1 MTRRVTCALLS
12 AVASVAHAADGSQ
25 PHFHSGKLT
34 PYRIGPP
41 SVLLSSKD
49 EARLR
54 SGHPVVQTLVS
65 EDGQS
70 RRMIMV
76 ADIPVPSSIVLGRI
90 MDLNNYDRMVSGVD
104 RCVTYA
110 SNEAG
115 SGVQTVRSEYEI
127 SALHMKYKYYVEH
140 TYDPSQNCMVFQL
153 DYSRR
158 SDLDDTVGYW
168 FVDTTGRSSSRVFYS
183 CECKLRGWVPGPVYS
198 MLTKEAIKKATV
210 WVSEESLKEWRR
222 SRQRDPRET
231 MALFVE
237 NVRQSL
243 DSLKLPHL
251 PAAPKL
257 PSWMHSRREAAVRY
271 VSARQV
277 LRSRRRPPTAEHW
290 AHEDA

>member
-1 MTRRVTCALLS
+1 MGRRATCVLLS
-12 AVASVAHAADGSQ
+12 AVASVAHAADSSQ

-49 EARLR
+49 EDRLR

-65 EDGQS
+65 EDGVS

-110 SNEAG
+110 SNQAG
-115 SGVQTVRSEYEI
+115 GVQTVRSAYEI
-127 SALHMKYKYYVEH
+127 SALHMKLKYYVEH
-140 TYDPSQNCMVFQL
+140 TYDPSQNCMTFRL

-168 FVDTTGRSSSRVFYS
+168 YVDSTGRASSRVFYS
-183 CECKLRGWVPGPVYS
+183 CECKLRGWVPGPVYA

-210 WVSEESLKEWRR
+210 WVSDESIKEWRR
-222 SRQRDPRET
+222 SRQSDPREA
-231 MALFVE
+231 MAQFVGH
-237 NVRQSL
+237 VRQSL
-243 DSLKLPHL
+243 DNLKVPQLPEALTL
-251 PAAPKL
+251 PR
-257 PSWMHSRREAAVRY
+257 WMEGRKDAAVRF

-277 LRSRRRPPTAEHW
+277 LRGRRRPAELST
-290 AHEDA
+290 HEDA